1 MNATTSKESFSRQ
14 RTDPVR
20 PFGISFVVLAMTPL
34 VILPLASIF
43 FYGFN
48 KGPIHFWEAV
58 SAPAA
63 LYSLRLSLM
72 TSSIATICNVL
83 FGIIAAYVMYKYS
96 FKGSSA
102 LMIIISLPTAIPTAV
117 AGVALLLVWGR
128 SGVLGRLLE
137 YTDYQVMF
145 TTAAIVLANIFVTFP
160 LAFGVIKP
168 ALDNLDPSFEAAAE
182 TMGATRWQTF
192 LYVVLPSLRGAIIT
206 GALLTFARC
215 IGEFG
220 STIMV
225 SGNKAKTMTAPL
237 YIYAKFNEAE
247 VESATAIAAV
257 LAVISF
263 AVFSLILMTR
273 NRLDK

>member
-1 MNATTSKESFSRQ
+1 MSFANNNPAKQ
-14 RTDPVR
+14 RADIVR
-20 PFGISFVVLAMTPL
+20 PLGIGFVVLAMMPL
-34 VILPLASIF
+34 VMLPLASIF
-43 FYGFN
+43 YYGFN
-48 KGPIHFWEAV
+48 KGPIHFWQAV

-72 TSSIATICNVL
+72 TSSVATACNVV
-83 FGIIAAYVMYKYS
+83 FGIIAAYVMYKYR

-128 SGVLGRLLE
+128 TGILGSLME
-137 YTDYQVMF
+137 HTDYQVMF
-145 TTAAIVLANIFVTFP
+145 TTAAIILANIFVTFP

-192 LYVVLPSLRGAIIT
+192 RYVVLPSLRGAIIT
-206 GALLTFARC
+206 GALLTFARS

-263 AVFSLILMTR
+263 VVFSLILLTR